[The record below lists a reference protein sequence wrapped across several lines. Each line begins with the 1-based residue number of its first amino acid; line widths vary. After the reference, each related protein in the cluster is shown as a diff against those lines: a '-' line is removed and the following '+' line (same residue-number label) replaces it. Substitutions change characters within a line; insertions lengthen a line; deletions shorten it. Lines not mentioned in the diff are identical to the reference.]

1 MVAAVLFCKIMMEKN
16 QFEPVVVFVE
26 RIEIQLLFQL
36 VQPEHHGVS
45 VYEQSFGSHRNIY
58 IAGNQGAYGLMGRG
72 GDFHIVLFIFEKVF
86 KRVFRNFVYKVF
98 CQKVIYIIDSL
109 FHVRPVL
116 RVPENSL
123 GRNGAVAVMPDIR
136 YGEPHTDTAGDEVIF
151 IQIPEPPLPPAP
163 AGAGLYQRAA
173 ARVPLQG
180 ALWETGGMIPF
191 LSWTTGNTGGSGD

>member
-45 VYEQSFGSHRNIY
+45 VYEQSFGSHGNIH
-58 IAGNQGAYGLMGRG
+58 IAGNQGAYGLLGRG
-72 GDFHIVLFIFEKVF
+72 GDFHIVQFIFEKVF
-86 KRVFRNFVYKVF
+86 KKVFRNFVYKVF

-116 RVPENSL
+116 RIPENSL

-163 AGAGLYQRAA
+163 AGARRPEPVFTKEQPPVCRCKVRYGKRAA
-173 ARVPLQG
+173 
-180 ALWETGGMIPF
+180 
-191 LSWTTGNTGGSGD
+191 